1 MGVSKPTGGEHDRL
15 DAPDSFQR
23 APDTLRRSDPRA
35 GDCVH
40 AVRIDRGGVDVVNVA
55 AGETILEAALAQ
67 GVEFPHF
74 CRAGICRTCACDLLN
89 GDVELLPYAGF
100 ALTADERANGRILAC
115 RALPQ
120 SDCTIALPDD
130 RDRAA
135 HPLRLLSATV
145 TSVAFP
151 VPDVAVLHLAL
162 GAREQFFFT
171 AGQYV
176 NLAFAGA
183 PPADF
188 SIASI
193 PGDAELEFH
202 VRLVPGDP
210 MGRYI
215 AERVRP
221 GEVALVRGP
230 FGSAHWRAN
239 HRGPMLLAAAGT
251 GLAPILSIARAAL
264 EADHRRAITLIASA
278 RDAGD
283 LYARERLDALA
294 ARHAGLRI
302 VYVTTEPL
310 ADAVA
315 REATDLAGAKA
326 YVAGPPPAV
335 EATVAILRRRG
346 LPRRDIHAEPF
357 HR

>member
-1 MGVSKPTGGEHDRL
+1 VSAEGT
-15 DAPDSFQR
+15 A
-23 APDTLRRSDPRA
+23 
-35 GDCVH
+35 H
-40 AVRIDRGGVDVVNVA
+40 AVRIERGSVDVIDVA
-55 AGETILEAALAQ
+55 AGQTILEAALTH

-74 CRAGICRTCACDLLN
+74 CRAGICRTCACDLLA
-89 GDVELLPYAGF
+89 GEVDLLPYAGF

-151 VPDVAVLHLAL
+151 VPDVALLRLAL
-162 GAREQFFFT
+162 AAREQFFFT

-193 PGDAELEFH
+193 PRDAELEFH

-210 MGRYI
+210 LGRYI
-215 AERVRP
+215 AQHVRA
-221 GEVALVRGP
+221 GEIALVRGP
-230 FGSAHWRAN
+230 FGSAHWRAS
-239 HRGPMLLAAAGT
+239 HRGPMLLAAEGT
-251 GLAPILSIARAAL
+251 GLAPLLSILRAAL
-264 EADHRRAITLIASA
+264 DADRQRAITLFASA
-278 RDAGD
+278 RDAD
-283 LYARERLDALA
+283 DVYARETLDVLA
-294 ARHAGLRI
+294 ARHAGVQI
-302 VYVTTEPL
+302 VHVTREPL
-310 ADAVA
+310 ADAVDRA
-315 REATDLAGAKA
+315 ALPEGSKA
-326 YVAGPPPAV
+326 YVAGPPDAV
-335 EATVAILRRRG
+335 EATVSVLRRRG

-357 HR
+357 YR

>member
-1 MGVSKPTGGEHDRL
+1 MTR
-15 DAPDSFQR
+15 PDSR
-23 APDTLRRSDPRA
+23 AQENS
-35 GDCVH
+35 H
-40 AVRIDRGGVDVVNVA
+40 AVRIDRGIVDVVNVA
-55 AGETILEAALAQ
+55 EGQTILEAALEQ
-67 GVEFPHF
+67 GVDFPHF
-74 CRAGICRTCACDLLN
+74 CQAGICRTCACDLLA
-89 GDVELLPYAGF
+89 GEVELLPYAGF
-100 ALTADERANGRILAC
+100 ALTADERASGRILAC

-120 SDCTIALPDD
+120 SACTIALPDD

-145 TSVAFP
+145 IGIAFP
-151 VPDVAVLHLAL
+151 VPDVALLRVAL
-162 GAREQFFFT
+162 GAREQFFFS

-188 SIASI
+188 SLASI

-202 VRLVPGDP
+202 VRLVAGDP
-210 MGRYI
+210 TCRYI

-221 GEVALVRGP
+221 GEMALVRGP

-239 HRGPMLLAAAGT
+239 HHGPMLLAAAGT
-251 GLAPILSIARAAL
+251 GLAPILSILRAAL
-264 EADHRRAITLIASA
+264 EADRRRAITLFVAA
-278 RDAGD
+278 RDADD
-283 LYARERLDALA
+283 LYARERLERLA
-294 ARHAGLRI
+294 TRHAGLRI
-302 VYVTTEPL
+302 VYVTGEPL

-315 REATDLAGAKA
+315 RGATDIENTKA
-326 YVAGPPPAV
+326 YVAGPPAAV
-335 EATVAILRRRG
+335 EATVAVLRHRG

>member
-1 MGVSKPTGGEHDRL
+1 MSTRDGAHT
-15 DAPDSFQR
+15 
-23 APDTLRRSDPRA
+23 
-35 GDCVH
+35 
-40 AVRIDRGGVDVVNVA
+40 VRIDRGSVDLIDVA
-55 AGETILEAALAQ
+55 AGQTILEAALEHAI
-67 GVEFPHF
+67 EFPHF
-74 CRAGICRTCACDLLN
+74 CRAGICRTCACDLLA
-89 GDVELLPYAGF
+89 GEVDLLPYAGF
-100 ALTADERANGRILAC
+100 ALTDDERANGRILAC
-115 RALPQ
+115 RALPL
-120 SDCTIALPDD
+120 SDCTISLPDD

-135 HPLRLLSATV
+135 HPMRLLSATV

-151 VPDVAVLHLAL
+151 VPDVALLRLAL
-162 GAREQFFFT
+162 SAREQFFFT

-193 PGDAELEFH
+193 PGDPELEFH

-215 AERVRP
+215 AEHVRA
-221 GEVALVRGP
+221 GEIALVRGP
-230 FGSAHWRAN
+230 FGSAHWRAS

-251 GLAPILSIARAAL
+251 GLAPLLSILRAAL
-264 EADHRRAITLIASA
+264 EADRRRAITLFASA
-278 RDAGD
+278 RDPDD
-283 LYARERLDALA
+283 LYARDILDALA
-294 ARHAGLRI
+294 AKHASLQI

-310 ADAVA
+310 AEAVA
-315 REATDLAGAKA
+315 REATDLAGSKA

-335 EATVAILRRRG
+335 EATVAVLRRRG